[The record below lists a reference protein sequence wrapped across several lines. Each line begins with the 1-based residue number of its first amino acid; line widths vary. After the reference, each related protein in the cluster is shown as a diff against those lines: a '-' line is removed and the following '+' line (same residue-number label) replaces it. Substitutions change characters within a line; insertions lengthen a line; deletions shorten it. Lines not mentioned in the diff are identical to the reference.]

1 MSGSNL
7 KLFFVAFSL
16 CTLYYFLWSIHWRS
30 ANAFIVLKGVLTAFL
45 PPRRVCTKMIS
56 QSSRAFVDKVESLDV
71 LRKLMKWQRICI
83 RLKVKFLTL
92 LGSIFRAPSFDHLSI
107 QILGLYTWG
116 LLSYL
121 EVLLTLSRNSTD
133 PTDVSL

>member
-1 MSGSNL
+1 MNL
-7 KLFFVAFSL
+7 WLFETFYVAFSL
-16 CTLYYFLWSIHWRS
+16 CTLYSFLWSIHWRS

-107 QILGLYTWG
+107 QILGLYTWV
-116 LLSYL
+116 LLSFH
-121 EVLLTLSRNSTD
+121 EVLLTLS
-133 PTDVSL
+133 